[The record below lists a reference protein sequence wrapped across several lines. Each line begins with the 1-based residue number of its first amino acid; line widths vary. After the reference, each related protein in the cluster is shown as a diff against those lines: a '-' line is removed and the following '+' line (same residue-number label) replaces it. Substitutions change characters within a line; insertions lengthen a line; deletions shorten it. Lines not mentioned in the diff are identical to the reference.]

1 LRSQEIIVIFTL
13 NCQLSPPINPL
24 PDDF

>member
-13 NCQLSPPINPL
+13 NCQLSPPINPVS
-24 PDDF
+24 PDI